1 MAKNGNG
8 LGGTPVEIPRRGRPN
23 TWGVRTPLHY
33 DPAQGKEVR
42 YWIGRDY
49 PTKTAA
55 TRALRKWL
63 TDREAGAVVSRSEMK
78 FSEWLDKWFAGL
90 RVEETTRAGYEPKI
104 RLHIKPHLGSKRLRD
119 ITDDDLDALYR
130 RLETSPCASNGGKP
144 LGAKSVRHVHNIL
157 SGAFDAAVT
166 KKLIPA
172 NPAATANPPTTRQI
186 KAQQTRYVTLDD
198 ADTGRFLEGIWT
210 PCGRR
215 GCGPLHFC
223 TRDAPLWT
231 TYTATGVRRSEA
243 LGMKWHLVHWD
254 DCAIE
259 LEWVVVE
266 IGNKSVL
273 RRLTKDGDDNAI
285 IYVDQSLMSVLKIQR
300 ERQEMWKE
308 KLGQNWDDHDLVF
321 ARDGYMPRKGGIT
334 PGGPQDA
341 GQVSARWR
349 STRERLE
356 LPPKFRIH
364 DWRHSK
370 VTNDLDAGEN
380 PVEVSANVRHHSPGY
395 TMAQYGKRRVEGAR
409 KLASGTAQRI
419 GLGRIG

>member
-1 MAKNGNG
+1 M
-8 LGGTPVEIPRRGRPN
+8 GGSPVEIQRRGRPN
-23 TWGVRTPLHY
+23 TWGIRTPFHF
-33 DPAQGKEVR
+33 DPAQGKKIR
-42 YWIGRDY
+42 YWIGREFG
-49 PTKTAA
+49 TKTEAQ
-55 TRALRKWL
+55 RALRKWL
-63 TDREAGAVVSRSEMK
+63 TDHEAGKVVARSDVK
-78 FSEWLDKWFAGL
+78 LGEWIDKWFAGL
-90 RVEETTRAGYEPKI
+90 RVEATTRAGYEPKI
-104 RLHIKPHLGSKRLRD
+104 RLHIKPHIGAKKLRD
-119 ITDDDLDALYR
+119 VTDDDLDALYR
-130 RLETSPCASNGGKP
+130 MLETVPCATNKGKP

-166 KKLIPA
+166 KKLIPV
-172 NPAATANPPTTRQI
+172 NPAATANPPTIRQI
-186 KAQQTRYVTLDD
+186 KSQQRKFVTLDD
-198 ADTGRFLEGIWT
+198 AGTARFLADIWT

-215 GCGPLHFC
+215 GCGPLHYC

-243 LGMKWHLVHWD
+243 LGMMWDLIHWD
-254 DCAIE
+254 ECAIE

-266 IGNKSVL
+266 VANKSVL

-285 IYVDQSLMSVLKIQR
+285 IYVDQALMSVLKVQR
-300 ERQEMWKE
+300 DRQQMWKE
-308 KLGQNWDDHDLVF
+308 KLGSLWVDQGLVF

-349 STRERLE
+349 STRERLD
-356 LPPKFRIH
+356 LPERFRIH

-419 GLGRIG
+419 GLGKIS

>member
-1 MAKNGNG
+1 
-8 LGGTPVEIPRRGRPN
+8 
-23 TWGVRTPLHY
+23 VRTPLHY
-33 DPAQGKEVR
+33 DSAQGKDVR
-42 YWIGRDY
+42 FWIGREY
-49 PTKTAA
+49 TTKTEAS
-55 TRALRKWL
+55 RALRKWL
-63 TDREAGAVVSRSEMK
+63 TDREAGAVVSRSDMK
-78 FSEWLDKWFAGL
+78 FGEWMDKWFAGL
-90 RVEETTRAGYEPKI
+90 RVEDTTKGGYEPKI
-104 RLHIKPHLGSKRLRD
+104 RLHIKPHLGAKKLKD
-119 ITDDDLDALYR
+119 VTDDDLDALYR
-130 RLETSPCASNGGKP
+130 MLETAPCPTNRGKP

-157 SGAFDAAVT
+157 SGAFDSAVA
-166 KKLIPA
+166 KRLIPV
-172 NPAATANPPTTRQI
+172 NPAVTANPPTFRQI
-186 KAQQTRYVTLDD
+186 KAQQRKYVTLDD
-198 ADTGRFLEGIWT
+198 AGTAHFLEGIWT
-210 PCGRR
+210 PCGGR

-243 LGMKWHLVHWD
+243 LGMMWQLVHWE

-266 IGNKSVL
+266 VGNKSVL

-285 IYVDQSLMSVLKIQR
+285 IYVDQSLMDVLKIQHG
-300 ERQEMWKE
+300 RQQMWKE
-308 KLGQNWDDHDLVF
+308 ELGSNWDDHDLIF
-321 ARDGYMPRKGGIT
+321 ARDGYRPRKDGIT

-349 STRERLE
+349 STRARLDLPER
-356 LPPKFRIH
+356 FRIH

-395 TMAQYGKRRVEGAR
+395 TMAQYGKRRVQGAR

-419 GLGRIG
+419 GLRRIT

>member
-1 MAKNGNG
+1 M
-8 LGGTPVEIPRRGRPN
+8 
-23 TWGVRTPLHY
+23 RTPLHY
-33 DPAQGKEVR
+33 DPAQGKNVR
-42 YWIGRDY
+42 YWIGREY
-49 PTKTAA
+49 ANKTEAS
-55 TRALRKWL
+55 RALRNWL
-63 TDREAGAVVSRSEMK
+63 TKHDEGAIVARSDMK
-78 FSEWLDKWFAGL
+78 FGDWLDSWFAGL
-90 RVEETTRAGYEPKI
+90 RVEATTRAGYEPKI
-104 RLHIKPHLGSKRLRD
+104 RLHIKPHLGSKKLRD
-119 ITDDDLDALYR
+119 VTDDDLDALYR
-130 RLETSPCASNGGKP
+130 RLETVPCPSNRGKP

-157 SGAFDAAVT
+157 SGAFEAAVT
-166 KKLIPA
+166 KKLIAA
-172 NPAATANPPTTRQI
+172 NPAATAKPPTTRQI
-186 KAQQTRYVTLDD
+186 KAQQTRYVTFDD
-198 ADTGRFLEGIWT
+198 AATASFLAGIWT

-243 LGMKWHLVHWD
+243 LGMMWHLVHWE

-266 IGNKSVL
+266 VGNKSVL
-273 RRLTKDGDDNAI
+273 RRLTKDGDDAAL
-285 IYVDQSLMSVLKIQR
+285 IYVDQALMNVLKIQY
-300 ERQEMWKE
+300 ERQQMWKE
-308 KLGQNWDDHDLVF
+308 KLGANWDEHDLVF
-321 ARDGYMPRKGGIT
+321 ARDGYMLRADGIT

-349 STRERLE
+349 STRARLGLTE
-356 LPPKFRIH
+356 NFRIH

-419 GLGRIG
+419 GLGDIG

>member
-1 MAKNGNG
+1 M
-8 LGGTPVEIPRRGRPN
+8 
-23 TWGVRTPLHY
+23 
-33 DPAQGKEVR
+33 
-42 YWIGRDY
+42 
-49 PTKTAA
+49 
-55 TRALRKWL
+55 
-63 TDREAGAVVSRSEMK
+63 
-78 FSEWLDKWFAGL
+78 
-90 RVEETTRAGYEPKI
+90 
-104 RLHIKPHLGSKRLRD
+104 
-119 ITDDDLDALYR
+119 TDDDLDVLYR
-130 RLETSPCASNGGKP
+130 RLETVPHPSKGGKP

-157 SGAFDAAVT
+157 SGAFQAAVA

-172 NPAATANPPTTRQI
+172 NPAATAKPPTVRQI
-186 KAQQTRYVTLDD
+186 KAQQRKFVTLDD
-198 ADTGRFLEGIWT
+198 AGTTRFLEDIWR

-215 GCGPLHFC
+215 GCGPLHHC

-243 LGMKWHLVHWD
+243 LGMMWDLIHWE

-266 IGNKSVL
+266 VGHKSVL

-285 IYVDQSLMSVLKIQR
+285 IYVDPALMGVLKVQR
-300 ERQEMWKE
+300 ERQQEWKE
-308 KLGQNWDDHDLVF
+308 RLGSRWVERGLVF
-321 ARDGYMPRKGGIT
+321 ARDGYRLHDAGLR
-334 PGGPQDA
+334 PGDPQDA

-349 STRERLE
+349 KARTRLDLPER
-356 LPPKFRIH
+356 FRVH

-370 VTNDLDAGEN
+370 VTNDLEAGEN

-419 GLGRIG
+419 GLGNIEPPRRVGHAGG

>member
-1 MAKNGNG
+1 MSKRGNG
-8 LGGTPVEIPRRGRPN
+8 LGGSPVEIPRRGRSN

-33 DPAQGKEVR
+33 DPTQGKKVR
-42 YWIGRDY
+42 FWIGREY
-49 PTKTAA
+49 ATKTEAS
-55 TRALRKWL
+55 RALSRWL
-63 TDREAGAVVSRSEMK
+63 TDHEAGTIAPRSEMK
-78 FSEWLDKWFAGL
+78 LGEWMDKWFVSH
-90 RVEETTRAGYEPKI
+90 RVEDTTRSAYETKI
-104 RLHIKPHLGSKRLRD
+104 RLHIKPHLGSKKLKD
-119 ITDDDLDALYR
+119 VTDDDLDALYR
-130 RLETSPCASNGGKP
+130 MLETAPCPSNKGNP

-157 SGAFDAAVT
+157 SGAFEAAVT
-166 KKLIPA
+166 KKLIPV
-172 NPAATANPPTTRQI
+172 NPAATANPPTVRQI
-186 KAQQTRYVTLDD
+186 KAQQRRYVTLDD
-198 ADTGRFLEGIWT
+198 ASSARFLEDIWT
-210 PCGRR
+210 RCGQR

-243 LGMKWHLVHWD
+243 LGMKWDLVHWE

-266 IGNKSVL
+266 VGNKSVL

-285 IYVDQSLMSVLKIQR
+285 IYVDQALMGVLKVQQ
-300 ERQEMWKE
+300 ERQEMWRE
-308 KLGQNWDDHDLVF
+308 RLGPLWEDNDLIF
-321 ARDGYMPRKGGIT
+321 ARDGYMLYKGGIT
-334 PGGPQDA
+334 PGRAQDA

-349 STRERLE
+349 STRRRLDLPER
-356 LPPKFRIH
+356 FRIH

-370 VTNDLDAGEN
+370 VTNDLEAGEN